1 MSARLTFFTLALAT
15 TVVTVALLNNFG
27 YVSFSE
33 RPGFTHVWGHVSY
46 NGKPVPG
53 CVIYFQPHDPNS
65 SHWGV
70 GRLNES
76 GLYFVTAYQLESTL
90 IPGRYTI
97 FVRPLTPAPAGS
109 NVVQASLVGA
119 DAKQSPEKSSPSS
132 PRTPQLPL
140 PKQFTDPRTSGLV
153 VNITGEPQRIEIHLT
168 D

>member
-1 MSARLTFFTLALAT
+1 MSRDLAFITLALAT
-15 TVVTVALLNNFG
+15 TVVTVALLYNFG
-27 YVSFSE
+27 YVSFTE

-53 CVIYFQPHDPNS
+53 CAIYFQPHDPNS

-90 IPGRYTI
+90 EPGRYTI
-97 FVRPLTPAPAGS
+97 FIRPLTLTPGGS
-109 NVVQASLVGA
+109 NVVQAASSEPTP
-119 DAKQSPEKSSPSS
+119 KRSTEKTSPSS
-132 PRTPQLPL
+132 PPRPRLPL
-140 PKQFTDPRTSGLV
+140 PKRFTDPRTSTLV
-153 VNITGEPQRIEIHLT
+153 VNITGEPQRIEIHLK

>member
-1 MSARLTFFTLALAT
+1 MSSRLAFFTLALAT
-15 TVVTVALLNNFG
+15 IVATVALLHNFG

-53 CVIYFQPHDPNS
+53 CAIYFRPHDPNS

-76 GLYFVTAYQLESTL
+76 GLYFVTAYQLDSTL

-97 FVRPLTPAPAGS
+97 FIRPLTPALTGS

-119 DAKQSPEKSSPSS
+119 DTKQSTEKSSPSS
-132 PRTPQLPL
+132 PPTPQLPL
-140 PKQFTDPRTSGLV
+140 PKQFTDPATSGLD
-153 VNITGEPQRIEIHLT
+153 VNVTGEPQRIEIHLK